1 MTSIVETMFSKNAIS
16 WIGSALCTVMLASGI
31 ISRPPSQVP
40 TRPRSVAS
48 GRAQIPDLGAGA
60 SLHGKQLFPPD
71 NPWNQDISNAPVDPN
86 SANLIAGMGPN
97 DVLHPDFGTVWKGA
111 PNGLPYVVVG
121 GAQPMVPIIFTAWG
135 AESDAGPYPV
145 PRNAPVEGG
154 ANSDSDRHV
163 IVIDRD
169 RWKLYEMFD
178 AHPAAG
184 GASWNA
190 KSGAVFDLN
199 SNAMRPEGWTSAD
212 AAGLPIFP
220 GLVRYD
226 EVFEQREIR
235 HALRFTVPRS
245 RRAYVFPA
253 RHYASG
259 NTDANLPPMG
269 LRVRLK
275 ASVDI
280 SKYSAAIQVILRAL
294 KKYGMFVADNGGGW
308 FLSGAPDPRWSDDEL
323 GMLKTIHGRDFE
335 VVKMGRIVTQ

>member
-1 MTSIVETMFSKNAIS
+1 LSRMRRLSLAIAFVTLGVLS
-16 WIGSALCTVMLASGI
+16 VMSAGEA
-31 ISRPPSQVP
+31 QAP
-40 TRPRSVAS
+40 TRPRTVAS
-48 GRAQIPDLGAGA
+48 PAAMPALGPGA

-71 NPWNQDISNAPVDPN
+71 NPWNQDISSAPLDPN
-86 SANLIAGMGPN
+86 SANLISNMGPN

-111 PNGLPYVVVG
+111 PNGIPYIVVAG
-121 GAQPMVPIIFTAWG
+121 SQPPVPINFTAWG
-135 AESDAGPYPV
+135 AESDPGPYPI

-154 ANSDSDRHV
+154 PNSDNDRHV

-169 RWKLYEMFD
+169 HWKLYEMFY
-178 AHPAAG
+178 AHPVSD

-199 SNAMRPEGWTSAD
+199 SNALRPEGWTSAD

-235 HALRFTVPRS
+235 HALRFTVQRS

-259 NTDANLPPMG
+259 NTDPNLPPMG

-280 SKYSAAIQVILRAL
+280 SKFSPAIQVILRAL

-308 FLSGAPDPRWSDDEL
+308 FLSGAPDRRWSDDEL

-335 VVKMGRIVTQ
+335 VVKMGQIVTR